1 MSKIEELADKIE
13 RLLLRHEE
21 VLRTKTLLEQQV
33 STLILERDNL
43 RSRVQA
49 TRTRI
54 DALIDK
60 LPQSHEATTDHE
72 TT

>member
-1 MSKIEELADKIE
+1 MLKIEELADKIE

-21 VLRTKTLLEQQV
+21 VLRTKILLEQQV
-33 STLILERDNL
+33 STLVLERDAL
-43 RSRVQA
+43 RSRLQGA
-49 TRTRI
+49 RTRI

-60 LPQSHEATTDHE
+60 LPQPHEAADHE